1 MLPKELSAA
10 LNNLPLDSR
19 LTGAGCFVFT
29 AQKQHISILDAI
41 KDLFGVNQI
50 KLKLVGAAE

>member
-29 AQKQHISILDAI
+29 AQKQHISILGAL
-41 KDLFGVNQI
+41 KDLFGDNQI
-50 KLKLVGAAE
+50 QLQLVRAAE